1 VRRVRSVGLTESF
14 PSRRIEAMRA
24 ARLALCLAVAIG
36 AAPTLWVTEAVPAE
50 PEESEAAADESPAP
64 TIYKWID
71 EHGIA
76 HYTTDLDRIPGD
88 LRDRVGRLGPPDA
101 TLKRTPV
108 EASAPA
114 RPSPSAPEFDE
125 GEARPSRSAPEF
137 DEGEARPSRSAP
149 ELDEGEEWAVRD
161 RGVRGVERPRD
172 AWDQGDPY
180 AGQAAAA
187 PVAEGELPP
196 SEAELEDR
204 RQRLE
209 ELDGRIAALQTDI
222 AAREEALKAL
232 LVVPVPEGG
241 GPLAMADDPTFR
253 EAADHLPKLLASLRA
268 LQDERAELA
277 AP

>member
-1 VRRVRSVGLTESF
+1 
-14 PSRRIEAMRA
+14 MRA
-24 ARLALCLAVAIG
+24 ARLALCLAVAIV
-36 AAPTLWVTEAVPAE
+36 AAPALWVSKAVTAE
-50 PEESEAAADESPAP
+50 PEESEAAADQAPAP

-76 HYTTDLDRIPGD
+76 HYTTDRDRIPGE
-88 LRDRVGRLGPPDA
+88 LRDRGGRLGPPDA

-108 EASAPA
+108 EASAPPT
-114 RPSPSAPEFDE
+114 PSRSASEFDE
-125 GEARPSRSAPEF
+125 GEPSAPATPSRPAPQ
-137 DEGEARPSRSAP
+137 
-149 ELDEGEEWAVRD
+149 LDKGEEWAVRD
-161 RGVRGVERPRD
+161 RGVERPRD
-172 AWDQGDPY
+172 AWEQGDPY

-187 PVAEGELPP
+187 PVQGDLPV
-196 SEAELEDR
+196 SEVELEDR
-204 RQRLE
+204 RRRLE

-222 AAREEALKAL
+222 AASEEALKAL

-253 EAADHLPKLLASLRA
+253 EAADRLPKLLASLRA

>member
-1 VRRVRSVGLTESF
+1 
-14 PSRRIEAMRA
+14 MRA

-36 AAPTLWVTEAVPAE
+36 AAPTLWISKAVTAE
-50 PEESEAAADESPAP
+50 PEESEAAADQSPAP

-76 HYTTDLDRIPGD
+76 HYTTDRDRIPGD

-108 EASAPA
+108 EPSAPA
-114 RPSPSAPEFDE
+114 TPSRSASEFDE
-125 GEARPSRSAPEF
+125 GEPSAPATPSRSASEFDEGEPSAPATPSRSAPK
-137 DEGEARPSRSAP
+137 S
-149 ELDEGEEWAVRD
+149 DEGEEWAVRD
-161 RGVRGVERPRD
+161 RGVERPRD

-180 AGQAAAA
+180 AGQAAVA
-187 PVAEGELPP
+187 PVQGDLPV

-204 RQRLE
+204 RRRLE
-209 ELDGRIAALQTDI
+209 DLDGRIAALQTDI
-222 AAREEALKAL
+222 AASEEALKAL

-253 EAADHLPKLLASLRA
+253 DVADRLPKLLASLRA

>member
-1 VRRVRSVGLTESF
+1 
-14 PSRRIEAMRA
+14 MRA

-36 AAPTLWVTEAVPAE
+36 VAPALWISKAVTAE
-50 PEESEAAADESPAP
+50 PEESEAAADRSPAP

-76 HYTTDLDRIPGD
+76 HYTTDRDRIPGD

-108 EASAPA
+108 EPSAPA
-114 RPSPSAPEFDE
+114 TPSRSASEFDE
-125 GEARPSRSAPEF
+125 GEPSAPATPSRSAPK
-137 DEGEARPSRSAP
+137 
-149 ELDEGEEWAVRD
+149 LDEGEEWAVRD

-180 AGQAAAA
+180 AGQAAVA
-187 PVAEGELPP
+187 PVAEGDIPP
-196 SEAELEDR
+196 TEAELEDR
-204 RQRLE
+204 RRRLE
-209 ELDGRIAALQTDI
+209 DLDGRIAALQTDI
-222 AAREEALKAL
+222 AASEEALKAL

-253 EAADHLPKLLASLRA
+253 EVADRLPKLLASLRA